1 MICSKKSLDEE
12 GLSPDL
18 TSLMDIIFIVMVF
31 LLLSANIQVQTLTVS
46 IPKAQSSSELGS
58 ADNSALAVTVTADDE
73 RWGLQDKVFSDWD
86 TFTAAFTVAVKH
98 TPNRPVIIASDKQAN
113 VEKLLK
119 LFEFM
124 QQHQIHATHIMMKG
138 PNQ

>member
-58 ADNSALAVTVTADDE
+58 A
-73 RWGLQDKVFSDWD
+73 
-86 TFTAAFTVAVKH
+86 
-98 TPNRPVIIASDKQAN
+98 
-113 VEKLLK
+113 
-119 LFEFM
+119 
-124 QQHQIHATHIMMKG
+124 
-138 PNQ
+138 